1 MKTEISQFTPWIR
14 PIYALNTTKTI
25 MSSFIGPGKEVEKF
39 ELNILKTIEH
49 SNEYCI
55 ATTSGTVALIMVI
68 KALELKPGSTIL
80 FPAYTFLAGANAAK
94 FLGYNIKLID
104 IDEDNLCMDPKLVE
118 KELKEIKNMS
128 AIIYVNHN
136 AYDGGTELG
145 DINDLCIDYNIK
157 LIQDAAQCIDVPIHL
172 YGEMATYSFSVPKIV
187 TTAQGGAVV
196 TKDENIY
203 NKLKQIRDHGD
214 DNWKK
219 TKLHTN
225 LGVNFKFNDIL
236 ASFGN
241 SQFNHF
247 NEIIKNKDNIFEW
260 YRNHIK
266 IKDFFQERTWMV
278 IYENSPIIINKVK
291 EQLKLNNIGSE
302 QYYKPIHWNPP
313 YKTEDS
319 FPIAEKMYERLLYLP
334 SSLTLNKSDVDRIC
348 SIIKKVEIEN
358 G

>member
-247 NEIIKNKDNIFEW
+247 NEII
-260 YRNHIK
+260 
-266 IKDFFQERTWMV
+266 
-278 IYENSPIIINKVK
+278 INKVK